1 MRRQPP
7 KAITMQ
13 RVRTFV
19 AIDLDGAVR
28 QQMES
33 QIEYLSQS
41 AVDVKWV
48 DRDQFHLT
56 LKFLGEIAEVELAE
70 VCRAVQRAAAATA
83 DFQVDVRGLGAFPS
97 LDHPRTLW
105 MGIDDRS
112 GDLNQ
117 LYRRLEDAFSSL
129 GFRAERRQF
138 HGHLTLGRVRHA
150 GGPLGDLAERLVSRR
165 DRDFGTLAVDELVV
179 YSSQLMRQGPL
190 YEPLGHFPLKS
201 SSL

>member
-1 MRRQPP
+1 
-7 KAITMQ
+7 MQ
-13 RVRTFV
+13 RLRTFV
-19 AIDLDGAVR
+19 AIDLDGALR

-33 QIEYLSQS
+33 QIEFLSES
-41 AVDVKWV
+41 GVDVKWV

-70 VCRAVQRAAAATA
+70 VCRAVQRAAEVTT
-83 DFQVDVRGLGAFPS
+83 DFQVDVRGVGAFPS

-105 MGIDDRS
+105 MGIDDHS
-112 GDLNQ
+112 GELNQ
-117 LYRRLEDAFSSL
+117 LYRRLEESFSSL

-150 GGPLGDLAERLVSRR
+150 GSGMDDLTRRLAERR
-165 DRDFGTLAVDELVV
+165 DRDFGSLAVDELVV
-179 YSSQLMRQGPL
+179 YSSQLMRHGPL

-201 SSL
+201 PPSK